1 MFDAKII
8 SACIKSRQ
16 AFQTCLPHVDVEEF
30 TPTGK
35 FWWKLVVDWYSTDS
49 KATGVDFDL
58 LLDRGVRSAGR
69 SAQIA
74 SEWLS
79 ELPDAPSPEN
89 VAWEVLELK
98 REVKWREFSAH
109 MEGERNNQDKSLE
122 LAGEHYELLKATSL
136 DVSSIDYGSDLEDL
150 VAVQNA
156 KAKIP
161 LFPEKLN
168 DKVDG
173 GAMAGTH
180 IVVFGR
186 KEAGKTL
193 FAVNMVAGWLRR
205 GYRVLYVGNEDS
217 VDLIKARISWNL
229 SGMTKSEFEKH
240 ENIANQR
247 CRDKGWKNLIVAH
260 LWPGTSFEIEKL
272 IKEHEPHCLVVDQIR
287 NLRAAGKRQGTRAQ
301 ALDAVACEIRQL
313 LSKYSL
319 VGLSLGQANA
329 GEHGKDRVQLETDD
343 FDESRTGV
351 PGQSDLMVGI
361 GFNAS
366 LDAHNQ
372 RHISIPA
379 NKLSGDHEGF
389 VITFDKYRS
398 SMT

>member
-8 SACIKSRQ
+8 AACIKSRD
-16 AFQTCLPHVDVEEF
+16 AFQTCLPHVDPEEF

-35 FWWKLVVDWYSTDS
+35 FWWKLIEDWYSTDS
-49 KATGVDFDL
+49 KATGVDFDI
-58 LLDRGVRSAGR
+58 LLDRGSRSAGR
-69 SAQIA
+69 SSQMAC
-74 SEWLS
+74 EWLS
-79 ELPDAPSPEN
+79 DLPDAPSPEN

-98 REVKWREFSAH
+98 REVKWRELAAE
-109 MEGERNNQDKSLE
+109 MEGERSNRDKIMTLTR
-122 LAGEHYELLKATSL
+122 EHYELMQATDL
-136 DVSSIDYGSDLEDL
+136 DISIIDYGSTLDEL
-150 VAVQNA
+150 VSVQDA
-156 KAKIP
+156 KAKVP
-161 LFPEKLN
+161 LFPNKLN

-173 GAMAGTH
+173 GAMPGTH
-180 IVVFGR
+180 IVAFGR

-193 FAVNMVAGWLRR
+193 FAVNMTAGWLRI
-205 GYRVLYVGNEDS
+205 GCRVLYVGNEDS
-217 VDLIKARISWNL
+217 VNLIKARISWNL
-229 SGMTKSEFEKH
+229 SGMTKSEFKKF
-240 ENIANQR
+240 ENTAKKR
-247 CRDKGWKNLIVAH
+247 CLAKGWNNLQVVH
-260 LWPGTSFEIEKL
+260 LWPGTSFEIEEL
-272 IKEHEPHCLVVDQIR
+272 IKRHEPQCLVVDQIR
-287 NLRAAGKRQGTRAQ
+287 NLRAAGKKPGTRAQ

-329 GEHGKDRVQLETDD
+329 GEHGKERVQLETDD

-372 RHISIPA
+372 RYLSLPA

-389 VITFDKYRS
+389 VVTFDKYRS
-398 SMT
+398 SMK